1 LSNTG
6 EAMGVSQHHDAV
18 SGTEKQEVVF
28 DYAQRL
34 SVGIDNAIVSIP
46 IISFL
51 SLNFKQQSRN
61 TSIKYIKL
69 SIDLSLFQIIS
80 HVNKRRRSYLF

>member
-1 LSNTG
+1 LFNTG

-34 SVGIDNAIVSIP
+34 SVGIDDAIVS
-46 IISFL
+46 
-51 SLNFKQQSRN
+51 N
-61 TSIKYIKL
+61 
-69 SIDLSLFQIIS
+69 
-80 HVNKRRRSYLF
+80 